1 MKIRDRPLR
10 VCHAKS
16 DATPTKRKYSG
27 PSRDFPRKKFAVSS
41 NEKSSG
47 RKDKPRPAAASLSY
61 QGLRSSK
68 SGVVKKSGLHLRPS
82 SHRDHGTKREGET
95 DKQAHKAKRPAVAA
109 RKAKVL
115 KKRKLESG
123 TPENTH
129 RNKKVRRQ

>member
-1 MKIRDRPLR
+1 M
-10 VCHAKS
+10 
-16 DATPTKRKYSG
+16 
-27 PSRDFPRKKFAVSS
+27 DFPRKKFAVSS

-47 RKDKPRPAAASLSY
+47 RKDKHRLATASLSY

-68 SGVVKKSGLHLRPS
+68 SGVVKKSGLHSRPV
-82 SHRDHGTKREGET
+82 SHKDHHGPKRGGET

-109 RKAKVL
+109 RKAKML
-115 KKRKLESG
+115 KKRKLENG